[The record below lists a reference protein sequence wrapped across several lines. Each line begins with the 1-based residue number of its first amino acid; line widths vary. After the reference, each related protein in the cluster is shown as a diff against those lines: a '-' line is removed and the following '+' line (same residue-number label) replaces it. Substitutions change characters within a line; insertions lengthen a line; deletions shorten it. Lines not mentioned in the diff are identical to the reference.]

1 MVRRAVLAAVLMLA
15 PGVALAQN
23 TTVLTLTPAGSP
35 VSVGFEAARSAV
47 LPFGSGYYVTGD
59 VAMLVGSERLVMAG
73 AALFFEGD
81 GTGRLTRVHGT
92 AGVPSPIT
100 GAVVEITQP
109 AVAQFGMDL
118 GANIDLGVPLADD
131 RTYFYFAFDSGFA
144 MEVGMGGATKPVTL
158 AIPAGVNA
166 TLIVDPLDPFFF
178 FAGDYAFPGLG
189 GGDGD
194 GGDQPGDGGDDD
206 GPTEGGLPGFGV
218 SVQGLIPFRPGTT
231 YGIDQFAKAFSG
243 HRIQMGSFQLGTL
256 PVEMSG
262 YLVSHALQTDDAP
275 ATNVLAALVGPPDEL
290 GANGHFTFTYSFL
303 KVKTLGELADFGF
316 DLGDATAA
324 VQITDGVQ
332 QAYFSGVIEP
342 DTSWLPDVVPF
353 KPEARLRA
361 YAYVSSRGTDFL
373 LHADGRFAIDASAFG
388 EAVNV
393 DLGDVMAVEGS
404 LHVDAT
410 GFRIQGMSDD
420 GLGALGVQNRRA
432 VELWIPFQGDS
443 GYLRI
448 DGVTRV
454 AGIGIEGQM
463 LVDKTGLT
471 VTGRYDSPDLD
482 MQVQGF
488 IGTIDGTTRVRGT
501 MSVPPVFQS
510 QAAQAIVQS
519 ADEVAASIANAL
531 DDYKRATSDYEFELS
546 LRGMRTLVP
555 AFCDGALSALD
566 AGERTAL
573 ARIDSEWPWYA
584 PGKST
589 AKSQV
594 RSQVGAMR
602 TQFRSLKSL
611 VTTGDDAT
619 VRAALDA
626 ALAKVLAN
634 QVLRVK
640 VTVLGTIYTR
650 DLVSSTQAA
659 RLTTARAAIAA
670 LPATSDRVAST
681 EQVWREMPTR
691 DELMD
696 TARDIANGVAGA
708 MPQVVAI
715 GFDQPHFETR
725 TILFV
730 DVTFKGQVH
739 RVTVVLD
746 PARPQDLGTSI
757 GKALAD
763 LL

>member
-1 MVRRAVLAAVLMLA
+1 
-15 PGVALAQN
+15 
-23 TTVLTLTPAGSP
+23 
-35 VSVGFEAARSAV
+35 
-47 LPFGSGYYVTGD
+47 
-59 VAMLVGSERLVMAG
+59 
-73 AALFFEGD
+73 
-81 GTGRLTRVHGT
+81 
-92 AGVPSPIT
+92 
-100 GAVVEITQP
+100 
-109 AVAQFGMDL
+109 
-118 GANIDLGVPLADD
+118 
-131 RTYFYFAFDSGFA
+131 
-144 MEVGMGGATKPVTL
+144 
-158 AIPAGVNA
+158 
-166 TLIVDPLDPFFF
+166 DPLDPFFF
-178 FAGDYAFPGLG
+178 FAGDYSLPGLG
-189 GGDGD
+189 GGDDSNGDDPNGDPD
-194 GGDQPGDGGDDD
+194 GGDAGDDD
-206 GPTEGGLPGFGV
+206 GPEEGGMPGFGV

-231 YGIDQFAKAFSG
+231 YGIEAFAREFQG

-262 YLVSHALQTDDAP
+262 YLVTHAMQPEGGDP
-275 ATNVLAALVGPPDEL
+275 ATNALAVLVGPPDEL

-303 KVKTLGELADFGF
+303 KVKKLGELANFGF

-324 VQITDGVQ
+324 VQITNGVQ

-342 DTSWLPDVVPF
+342 DTSWLPDIMPF

-361 YAYVSSRGTDFL
+361 YAYVSSRGTDFV
-373 LHADGRFAIDASAFG
+373 LHTDGRFAVDASAFG
-388 EAVNV
+388 EAVDV

-404 LHVDAT
+404 LHIDAT
-410 GFRIQGMSDD
+410 GFRLQGLSDD
-420 GLGALGVQNRRA
+420 GLGALGVDSRRS
-432 VELWIPFQGDS
+432 VEVWIPFQGDS
-443 GYLRI
+443 GYLRV

-454 AGIGIEGQM
+454 AGIGVEGRM

-471 VTGRYDSPDLD
+471 ITGRYDSPDLD

-488 IGTIDGTTRVRGT
+488 VGTVNGTTRVRGT
-501 MSVPPVFQS
+501 MSVPDAFQS
-510 QAAQAIVQS
+510 QAAQAVVQS
-519 ADEVAASIANAL
+519 ADEVAASIADAL
-531 DDYKRATSDYEFELS
+531 ADYEQATKDYEFELS

-611 VTTGDDAT
+611 VTTGDDDT
-619 VRAALDA
+619 VRTALDA

-640 VTVLGTIYTR
+640 VTLLGTIYTR
-650 DLVSSTQAA
+650 DLVSATQAA
-659 RLTTARAAIAA
+659 RLTTARAAVAA
-670 LPATSDRVAST
+670 LPATSDRMAST
-681 EQVWREMPTR
+681 EQAWRQMPTR
-691 DELMD
+691 DELMA

-708 MPQVVAI
+708 IPQVVAI
-715 GFDQPHFETR
+715 GFDQPIFETR
-725 TILFV
+725 MTLFV
-730 DVTFKGQVH
+730 DVMFKGQLH
-739 RVTVVLD
+739 RVSVVLD

-763 LL
+763 LI